1 MKKFVADSMN
11 GKLAKKLRFFG
22 FNTLY
27 YKQISDNEIIK
38 IAIEENRIILTS
50 DYELYKLSISKNIE
64 IILTNQES
72 DLDNL
77 TEIGKLLN
85 WQSLDDSKFS
95 TRCTV
100 CNNELVEIKKE
111 ELQKIIPRNTFQ
123 RFYEYYRCCDCSK
136 IYWKGSHWNN
146 MMNIAQAVN
155 KKLEK
160 K

>member
-1 MKKFVADSMN
+1 MKLIGIMVFRKYV
-11 GKLAKKLRFFG
+11 G
-22 FNTLY
+22 
-27 YKQISDNEIIK
+27 
-38 IAIEENRIILTS
+38 
-50 DYELYKLSISKNIE
+50 
-64 IILTNQES
+64 
-72 DLDNL
+72 NL
-77 TEIGKLLN
+77 GT
-85 WQSLDDSKFS
+85 LDDSKFS

-146 MMNIAQAVN
+146 MRNIAQAVN